1 MLQKEVES
9 VKANTRKEDFKH
21 RVPVQM
27 RFSDVDGLGHVNNG
41 VYNDYY
47 DIGRMYYMCD
57 VLGWLPG
64 DSGRDNQLVVVNT
77 ETDFIGQILLG
88 QSIEVLT
95 RVVSLGNKSL
105 RMVQW
110 IVASGSE
117 EPLSVCESVMAGFQ
131 RSTGT
136 SFVLPDEWRKAIDGF
151 EK

>member
-1 MLQKEVES
+1 MEIKENQM
-9 VKANTRKEDFKH
+9 KREDFKH
-21 RVPVQM
+21 SVPVQM
-27 RFSDVDGLGHVNNG
+27 RFSDVDGFGHVNNG

-47 DIGRMYYMCD
+47 DIGRMYYMRD

-64 DSGRDNQLVVVNT
+64 DSQRDNQLVVVNT
-77 ETDFIGQILLG
+77 KIDFIGQILLG
-88 QSIEVLT
+88 QPIEVLT

-105 RMVQW
+105 KMTQW
-110 IVASGSE
+110 VIEQGAE

-136 SFVLPDEWRKAIDGF
+136 SFVLPDEWREAINGF